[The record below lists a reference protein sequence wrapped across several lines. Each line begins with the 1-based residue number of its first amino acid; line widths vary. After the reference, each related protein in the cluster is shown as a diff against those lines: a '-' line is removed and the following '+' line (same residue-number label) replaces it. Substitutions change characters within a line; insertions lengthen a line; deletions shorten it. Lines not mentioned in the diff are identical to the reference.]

1 MTDEQKNSIINSG
14 KEYFR
19 TILIPNH
26 LKNLKKLS
34 LKDFNVNPFTI
45 NYLAAFLCGNTNP
58 ESLAK
63 ALVYPRILGTS
74 INTSFGQNIQIF
86 ITRLAELTGSA
97 SGIDGIDIEFVDA
110 LDGRPGIY
118 SARYA
123 PDQKSK
129 ISKLLD
135 EMKDVEQKNRKA
147 HFVCTMTLVAPNGE
161 KLFSNTGRIDG
172 YIDTKP
178 SGEHGFGYDPLF
190 FIPDLNKTMAE
201 MTLKEKNT
209 LSHRA
214 RALRPMIEWIKSNLA
229 D

>member
-1 MTDEQKNSIINSG
+1 MIKI
-14 KEYFR
+14 
-19 TILIPNH
+19 
-26 LKNLKKLS
+26 
-34 LKDFNVNPFTI
+34 
-45 NYLAAFLCGNTNP
+45 A
-58 ESLAK
+58 
-63 ALVYPRILGTS
+63 LGTS
-74 INTSFGQNIQIF
+74 NPHKLEEINDMIQEIHPDSVEF
-86 ITRLAELTGSA
+86 VLVEGDFDPIENGTTFEENSYIKAAEAAKIMGIPALADDTGLC
-97 SGIDGIDIEFVDA
+97 VDA

-129 ISKLLD
+129 ISKLLN

>member
-1 MTDEQKNSIINSG
+1 M
-14 KEYFR
+14 
-19 TILIPNH
+19 
-26 LKNLKKLS
+26 LK
-34 LKDFNVNPFTI
+34 I
-45 NYLAAFLCGNTNP
+45 A
-58 ESLAK
+58 
-63 ALVYPRILGTS
+63 LGTS
-74 INTSFGQNIQIF
+74 NPHKLEEINDMIQEIHPDSVEF
-86 ITRLAELTGSA
+86 VLVEGEFDPIENGTTFEENSYIKAAEAAKIMGIPALADDTGLC
-97 SGIDGIDIEFVDA
+97 VDA

-135 EMKDVEQKNRKA
+135 EMKDIEQENRKA

>member
-1 MTDEQKNSIINSG
+1 MIKI
-14 KEYFR
+14 
-19 TILIPNH
+19 
-26 LKNLKKLS
+26 
-34 LKDFNVNPFTI
+34 
-45 NYLAAFLCGNTNP
+45 A
-58 ESLAK
+58 
-63 ALVYPRILGTS
+63 LGTS
-74 INTSFGQNIQIF
+74 NPHKLEEINDMIQEVHPDSVEFVLVEGEFDPIENGKTF
-86 ITRLAELTGSA
+86 EENSYIKAAEAAKIMGIHALADDTGLC
-97 SGIDGIDIEFVDA
+97 VDA

-129 ISKLLD
+129 ISKLLN

>member
-1 MTDEQKNSIINSG
+1 MIKI
-14 KEYFR
+14 
-19 TILIPNH
+19 
-26 LKNLKKLS
+26 
-34 LKDFNVNPFTI
+34 
-45 NYLAAFLCGNTNP
+45 A
-58 ESLAK
+58 
-63 ALVYPRILGTS
+63 LGTS
-74 INTSFGQNIQIF
+74 NPHKLEEINDMIQEIHPDSVEF
-86 ITRLAELTGSA
+86 VLVEGEFDPIENGTTFEENSYIKAAEAAKIMGIPALADDTGLC
-97 SGIDGIDIEFVDA
+97 VDA

-129 ISKLLD
+129 ISKLLN

-147 HFVCTMTLVAPNGE
+147 HFVCTMTLVTPNGE

>member
-1 MTDEQKNSIINSG
+1 MIKI
-14 KEYFR
+14 
-19 TILIPNH
+19 
-26 LKNLKKLS
+26 
-34 LKDFNVNPFTI
+34 
-45 NYLAAFLCGNTNP
+45 A
-58 ESLAK
+58 
-63 ALVYPRILGTS
+63 LGTS
-74 INTSFGQNIQIF
+74 NPHKLEEINDMIQEIHPDSVEF
-86 ITRLAELTGSA
+86 VLVEGEFDPIENGTTFEENSYIKAAEAAKIMGIPALADDTGLC
-97 SGIDGIDIEFVDA
+97 VDA

-123 PDQKSK
+123 TDQKSK

-147 HFVCTMTLVAPNGE
+147 HFVCTMTLVTPNGE

-190 FIPDLNKTMAE
+190 FIPNLNKTMAE

>member
-1 MTDEQKNSIINSG
+1 M
-14 KEYFR
+14 
-19 TILIPNH
+19 
-26 LKNLKKLS
+26 LK
-34 LKDFNVNPFTI
+34 I
-45 NYLAAFLCGNTNP
+45 A
-58 ESLAK
+58 
-63 ALVYPRILGTS
+63 LGTS
-74 INTSFGQNIQIF
+74 NPHKLEEINDMIQEIHPDSVEF
-86 ITRLAELTGSA
+86 VLVEGEFDPIENGTTFEENSYIKAAEAAKIMGIPALADDTGLC
-97 SGIDGIDIEFVDA
+97 VDA

-147 HFVCTMTLVAPNGE
+147 HSVCTMTLVAPNGE

-214 RALRPMIEWIKSNLA
+214 RSLRPMIEWLKSHLA

>member
-1 MTDEQKNSIINSG
+1 M
-14 KEYFR
+14 
-19 TILIPNH
+19 
-26 LKNLKKLS
+26 LK
-34 LKDFNVNPFTI
+34 I
-45 NYLAAFLCGNTNP
+45 A
-58 ESLAK
+58 
-63 ALVYPRILGTS
+63 LGTS
-74 INTSFGQNIQIF
+74 NPHKLEEINDMIQEIHPDSVEF
-86 ITRLAELTGSA
+86 VLVEGDFDPIENGTTFEENSYIKAAEAAKIMGIPALADDTGLC
-97 SGIDGIDIEFVDA
+97 VDA

>member
-1 MTDEQKNSIINSG
+1 M
-14 KEYFR
+14 
-19 TILIPNH
+19 
-26 LKNLKKLS
+26 LK
-34 LKDFNVNPFTI
+34 I
-45 NYLAAFLCGNTNP
+45 A
-58 ESLAK
+58 
-63 ALVYPRILGTS
+63 LGTS
-74 INTSFGQNIQIF
+74 NPHKLEEINDMIQEIHPDSVEF
-86 ITRLAELTGSA
+86 VLVEGDFDPIENGTTFEENSYIKAAEAAKIMGIPALADDTGLC
-97 SGIDGIDIEFVDA
+97 VDA

-129 ISKLLD
+129 ISKLLN

-214 RALRPMIEWIKSNLA
+214 KALRPMIEWIKSNLA